1 MLFGIIC
8 IQFFCVMILLMLNH
22 MRGLINDIST
32 VQSSEMISD
41 EDIRILAQWIQEKG
55 IHKENDPNLAVLWE
69 LDDVHKEVYEQNRIT
84 APGGFEEAGVLANEA
99 VINKVFELKTTANG
113 NR

>member
-1 MLFGIIC
+1 
-8 IQFFCVMILLMLNH
+8 

-55 IHKENDPNLAVLWE
+55 IHKENDPNLSVLWK